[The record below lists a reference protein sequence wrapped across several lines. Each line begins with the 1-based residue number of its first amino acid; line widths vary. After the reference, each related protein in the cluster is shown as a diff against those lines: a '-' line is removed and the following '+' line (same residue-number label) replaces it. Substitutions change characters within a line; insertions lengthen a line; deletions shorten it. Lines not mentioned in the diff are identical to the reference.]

1 MARADVRLS
10 MGRYS
15 AASNDSSAALQ
26 MDPHHPNARAIADRC
41 AALRETSRTAG
52 GGGGRAGG
60 GTRSTTSGAEMTTSG
75 AEMTTSEAEMTTSE
89 AEMIAD
95 LVSGNPPET
104 SRGAFNDQPMTS
116 Q

>member
-75 AEMTTSEAEMTTSE
+75 AEMTTSEAEM
-89 AEMIAD
+89 IAD